1 MKNIFIL
8 TFLIFLFGNIN
19 LNAQRNNQ
27 ISPYQE
33 FLNELS
39 EYRKLCRN
47 ALKPYRYDGAKTTHF
62 SYKEYNYAKE
72 VEIGTVQ
79 NSEYRLSFNSNG
91 IRYDKIKVE
100 IYDKSKNY
108 KSRMLL
114 YEKEGVGQNEFT
126 VETGPMLEQLKE
138 KKLQLLNEKYD
149 KLIETAEVDAKYKQI
164 STDQHLKNL
173 NDRKKVDER
182 IIAKMRLKRLYINYI
197 IPAIDREIEIDE
209 ITGEEVRV
217 VTKGAIVLAIG
228 YSNL

>member
-1 MKNIFIL
+1 MKNIFI
-8 TFLIFLFGNIN
+8 IAFLFFFFGSTNI
-19 LNAQRNNQ
+19 NAQRNNQ
-27 ISPYQE
+27 VSPYQE

-47 ALKPYRYDGAKTTHF
+47 ALKPYRYDGSKTTHF

-91 IRYDKIKVE
+91 IRYDNIKVQ

-114 YEKEGVGQNEFT
+114 YEKDGVGQNEFT

-138 KKLQLLNEKYD
+138 NKLLLLNEKYD
-149 KLIETAEVDAKYKQI
+149 KLIGTAEVDAKYKHL
-164 STDQHLKNL
+164 STEQHLKNL
-173 NDRKKVDER
+173 NDRKKVDEK
-182 IIAKMRLKRLYINYI
+182 IISKMRLKRLYINYI
-197 IPAIDREIEIDE
+197 IPAIDREIEVDE
-209 ITGEEVRV
+209 ITGNEVRV

>member
-8 TFLIFLFGNIN
+8 TFLLFFFGNIN

-79 NSEYRLSFNSNG
+79 NSEYRLSFNANG

>member
-1 MKNIFIL
+1 MKNIFI
-8 TFLIFLFGNIN
+8 IAFLFFFIGGTNI
-19 LNAQRNNQ
+19 NAQRNNVLT
-27 ISPYQE
+27 PYQE

-47 ALKPYRYDGAKTTHF
+47 ALKPYRYDGSKTTHF
-62 SYKEYNYAKE
+62 SYKEYHYSKE

-114 YEKEGVGQNEFT
+114 YDKDGVGQNEFT
-126 VETGPMLEQLKE
+126 VETGPMLDNLKE
-138 KKLQLLNEKYD
+138 NKLILCNKKYD
-149 KLIETAEVDAKYKQI
+149 ELINNAEIDAKYQKI
-164 STDQHLKNL
+164 STEEHIRNL
-173 NDRKKVDER
+173 NAKKKTEEN
-182 IIAKMRLKRLYINYI
+182 IISRMRLKRLYINYI
-197 IPAIDREIEIDE
+197 IPATDREIEIDE
-209 ITGEEVRV
+209 VTGDEVRV

>member
-1 MKNIFIL
+1 MKNIFI
-8 TFLIFLFGNIN
+8 IAFLFFFFGSTNI
-19 LNAQRNNQ
+19 NAQRNNQ
-27 ISPYQE
+27 VSPYQE

-47 ALKPYRYDGAKTTHF
+47 ALKPYRYDGSKTTHF

-91 IRYDKIKVE
+91 IRYDNIKVQ

-114 YEKEGVGQNEFT
+114 YEKDGVGQNEFT

-138 KKLQLLNEKYD
+138 NKLLLLNEKYE
-149 KLIETAEVDAKYKQI
+149 KLIGTAEVDAKYKHL
-164 STDQHLKNL
+164 STEQHLKNL
-173 NDRKKVDER
+173 NDRKKVDEK

-197 IPAIDREIEIDE
+197 IPAIDREIEVDE
-209 ITGEEVRV
+209 ITGNEVRV

>member
-1 MKNIFIL
+1 MKNIFI
-8 TFLIFLFGNIN
+8 IAFLFFFFGSTNI
-19 LNAQRNNQ
+19 NAQRNNQ
-27 ISPYQE
+27 VSPYQE

-47 ALKPYRYDGAKTTHF
+47 ALKPYRYDGSKTTHF

-91 IRYDKIKVE
+91 IRYDKIKVQ

-114 YEKEGVGQNEFT
+114 YEKDGVGQNEFT

-138 KKLQLLNEKYD
+138 NKLLLLNEKYD
-149 KLIETAEVDAKYKQI
+149 KLIGTAEVDAKYKHL
-164 STDQHLKNL
+164 STEQHLKNL
-173 NDRKKVDER
+173 NDRKKVDEK

-197 IPAIDREIEIDE
+197 IPAIDREIEVDE
-209 ITGEEVRV
+209 ITGNEVRV

>member
-1 MKNIFIL
+1 MKNIFI
-8 TFLIFLFGNIN
+8 IAFLFFFFGSTNI
-19 LNAQRNNQ
+19 NAQRNNQ
-27 ISPYQE
+27 VSPYQE

-47 ALKPYRYDGAKTTHF
+47 ALKPYRYDGSKTTHF

-91 IRYDKIKVE
+91 IRYDNIKVL

-114 YEKEGVGQNEFT
+114 YEKDGVGQNEFT

-138 KKLQLLNEKYD
+138 NKLLLLNEKYE
-149 KLIETAEVDAKYKQI
+149 KLIGTAEVDAKYKHL
-164 STDQHLKNL
+164 STEQHLKNL
-173 NDRKKVDER
+173 NDRKMVDEK

-197 IPAIDREIEIDE
+197 IPAIDREIEVDP
-209 ITGEEVRV
+209 ITGNEVRV

>member
-1 MKNIFIL
+1 MKNIFI
-8 TFLIFLFGNIN
+8 IAFLFFFFGSTNI
-19 LNAQRNNQ
+19 NAQRNNQ
-27 ISPYQE
+27 VSPYQE

-47 ALKPYRYDGAKTTHF
+47 ALKPYRYDGSKTTHF

-91 IRYDKIKVE
+91 IRYDNIKVQ

-114 YEKEGVGQNEFT
+114 YEKDGVGQNEFT

-138 KKLQLLNEKYD
+138 NKLLLLNEKYE
-149 KLIETAEVDAKYKQI
+149 KLIGTAEVDAKYKHL
-164 STDQHLKNL
+164 STEQHLKNL
-173 NDRKKVDER
+173 NDRKKVDEK
-182 IIAKMRLKRLYINYI
+182 IISKMRLKRLYINYI
-197 IPAIDREIEIDE
+197 IPAIDREIEVDE
-209 ITGEEVRV
+209 ITGNEVRV

>member
-8 TFLIFLFGNIN
+8 TFLFFFFGITNI
-19 LNAQRNNQ
+19 NAQRNNVLT
-27 ISPYQE
+27 PYQE

-47 ALKPYRYDGAKTTHF
+47 ALKPYRYDGSKTTHF
-62 SYKEYNYAKE
+62 SYKQYNYAKE

-91 IRYDKIKVE
+91 IRYDKIKVQ

-114 YEKEGVGQNEFT
+114 YEKDGVGQNEFT
-126 VETGPMLEQLKE
+126 VETGPMLEKLKE
-138 KKLQLLNEKYD
+138 NKLIICNEKYD
-149 KLIETAEVDAKYKQI
+149 KLISTAETDAKYKRI
-164 STDQHLKNL
+164 STEDHINNL
-173 NDRKKVDER
+173 NKRKKVEEQ
-182 IIAKMRLKRLYINYI
+182 IISKMRLKRLYINYI
-197 IPAIDREIEIDE
+197 IPAIDREIELDE
-209 ITGEEVRV
+209 VTGEEVRI

>member
-62 SYKEYNYAKE
+62 SYKQYNYAKE

>member
-1 MKNIFIL
+1 MKNIFI
-8 TFLIFLFGNIN
+8 IAFLFFFFGSTNI
-19 LNAQRNNQ
+19 NAQRNNQ

-47 ALKPYRYDGAKTTHF
+47 ALKPYRYDGSKTTHF

-91 IRYDKIKVE
+91 IRYDKIKVQ

-114 YEKEGVGQNEFT
+114 YEKDGVGQNEFT
-126 VETGPMLEQLKE
+126 VETGPMLEELKE
-138 KKLQLLNEKYD
+138 NKLLLLNEKYE
-149 KLIETAEVDAKYKQI
+149 KLIATAEVDAKYKRI

-173 NDRKKVDER
+173 NDRKKVDEK

-197 IPAIDREIEIDE
+197 IPAIDREIEVDE
-209 ITGEEVRV
+209 ITGNEVRV

>member
-1 MKNIFIL
+1 MKNIFI
-8 TFLIFLFGNIN
+8 IAFLFFFFGSTNI
-19 LNAQRNNQ
+19 NAQRNNQ

-47 ALKPYRYDGAKTTHF
+47 ALKPYRYDGSKTTHF

-91 IRYDKIKVE
+91 IRYDKIKVQ

-114 YEKEGVGQNEFT
+114 YEKDGVGQNEFT

-138 KKLQLLNEKYD
+138 NKLLLLNEKYD
-149 KLIETAEVDAKYKQI
+149 KLIGTAEVDAKYKHL
-164 STDQHLKNL
+164 STEQHLKNL
-173 NDRKKVDER
+173 NDRKKVDEK

-197 IPAIDREIEIDE
+197 IPAIDREIEVDE
-209 ITGEEVRV
+209 ITGNEVRV

>member
-8 TFLIFLFGNIN
+8 TFLLFLFGNIN

>member
-8 TFLIFLFGNIN
+8 TFLFLFFGNIN
-19 LNAQRNNQ
+19 INAQRNHE

-47 ALKPYRYDGAKTTHF
+47 ALKPYRYDGSKTTHF
-62 SYKEYNYAKE
+62 SYKDYNYSKE
-72 VEIGTVQ
+72 VEIGTIQ

-114 YEKEGVGQNEFT
+114 YEKDGVGQNEFT

-138 KKLQLLNEKYD
+138 KKSQLCNEKYD
-149 KLIETAEVDAKYKQI
+149 ELLRTAETDAKYQRI
-164 STDQHLKNL
+164 STEDHIYNL
-173 NDRKKVDER
+173 NNKKKIEKK
-182 IIAKMRLKRLYINYI
+182 IISKMRLKRLYINYI
-197 IPAIDREIEIDE
+197 IPAIDREIIVDE
-209 ITGEEVRV
+209 VTGEEVRV